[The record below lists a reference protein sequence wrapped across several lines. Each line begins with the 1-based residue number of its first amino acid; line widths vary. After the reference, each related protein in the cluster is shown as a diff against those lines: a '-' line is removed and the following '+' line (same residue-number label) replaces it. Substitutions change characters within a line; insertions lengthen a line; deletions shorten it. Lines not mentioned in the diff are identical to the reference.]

1 MQLRTNYDESV
12 WDLGPDQ
19 PGAEWLPSPLPGV
32 SRYPLDRD
40 GEEVAVATSLVR
52 YAPGSDFDPH
62 QHALGEEYLVLEG
75 EFADNHGRY
84 PVGTYVR
91 NPAGTAHKPFS
102 DPGCLIWVK
111 LRQFHPDDQ
120 RQFEIPLDLVPLSAG
135 LQEQPLH
142 DFAHPDPQDADEGA
156 MRERV
161 SLWRM
166 AAGESIELPAAYSPQ
181 EVFVID
187 GEVSWQDAQTV
198 TLGRYGWL
206 RLSPGQPLRL
216 SAATA
221 SAFLWKE
228 RALWS
233 IATHQDVNPGN

>member
-12 WDLGPDQ
+12 WDVGPVVSDS
-19 PGAEWLPSPLPGV
+19 PWVPSPLPGV
-32 SRYPLDRD
+32 NRYPLDRD
-40 GEEVAVATSLVR
+40 GDEVAVATTLVR
-52 YAPGSDFDPH
+52 YAPASDFDPH

-111 LRQFHPDDQ
+111 LRQFHPQDQ
-120 RQFEIPLDLVPLSAG
+120 SQFEVALDLSPLEDG
-135 LQEQPLH
+135 THEQPLH
-142 DFAHPDPQDADEGA
+142 HFAHPDPKDADQAA
-156 MRERV
+156 MVERV

-166 AAGESIELPAAYSPQ
+166 AAGASIELPAPYSPQ
-181 EVFVID
+181 EAFFIN
-187 GEVSWQDAQTV
+187 GEAQWQDAQTV
-198 TLGRYGWL
+198 TFGRYGWL

-216 SAATA
+216 TA
-221 SAFLWKE
+221 QAPTAFLWKE
-228 RALWS
+228 RAMWS
-233 IATHQDVNPGN
+233 IETHQAPLT